1 MANLNAARA
10 IVITVAL
17 LLVLPASAQQKSLSQ
32 QILDIEN
39 NRIDAMLKKDL
50 HAIDAIMADNAIHI
64 TTDGSLRTKAQYL
77 EKMRSA
83 KGKFNH
89 FKLRDLSIRLFNNMA
104 IVTGHYENSK
114 KVNEVVK
121 PTKYGVFTRV
131 YHLLDTKWQL
141 VSHQATV
148 VQKPVIK

>member
-17 LLVLPASAQQKSLSQ
+17 LLVLPVSAQQKSLSQ

-50 HAIDAIMADNAIHI
+50 QAIDAIMADNAIHI

-77 EKMRSA
+77 EKMRST

-89 FKLRDLSIRLFNNMA
+89 FKLYDFSIRLFNNMA

-114 KVNEVVK
+114 KVNKVVK
-121 PTKYGVFTRV
+121 PTKYGVFTRI
-131 YHLLDTKWQL
+131 YHLLDKKWKL